1 MRHTFRLALA
11 GALSVSLIAFAASSA
26 AQPAG
31 DVPPHR
37 HFLQIGT
44 ELVPVGPQV
53 CGEPSMQH
61 AFNQFHAHVHVGTPA
76 TFGMDHEHNR
86 TDVVARGC

>member
-1 MRHTFRLALA
+1 V
-11 GALSVSLIAFAASSA
+11 SV

-44 ELVPVGPQV
+44 TLVPVGPQV
-53 CGEPSMQH
+53 CDDPSMQN
-61 AFNQFHAHVHVGTPA
+61 AFNQFHAHVHVGTVG
-76 TFGMDHEHNR
+76 TFAMDHEHNQ
-86 TDVVARGC
+86 TDIVARAC